1 MEGFLNW
8 AKPPKLN
15 QENNY
20 LNHREQMRQNGKTS
34 KLANNK
40 SQTLS
45 LDEFYQTFKDLEQIL
60 LKLLKTNK

>member
-8 AKPPKLN
+8 AKPTKLN

-20 LNHREQMRQNGKTS
+20 LNHCEQMRQNGKTS

-45 LDEFYQTFKDLEQIL
+45 LDEFYQTFKNLEQI